1 MKSGKV
7 TSARPNG
14 PGTAPTRPPKPFV
27 LDDDPTGTQSVQGV
41 PVLTR
46 WDTQALENELRDPSP
61 ACFLLTNSRAVPESD
76 AVRIARDT
84 GNMLAQASANT
95 GIPFTV
101 VSRSDS
107 TLRGH
112 FPAEVDALA
121 DALGMQGAPVLLC
134 PFFAAGGRVTEGG
147 THFLLDADG
156 HRIPVGETEFAR
168 DTTFGYRAS
177 FLSEWV
183 EERSRGAIR
192 AAEVGLVDLATVR
205 GPQAL
210 LVERL
215 RDCLRTFRV
224 VVPDALVRDDV
235 ARLVDAVRVLED
247 QGQRL
252 IARTAADFAAERAG
266 IAPRPVLKPETLGL
280 DCGPLLVV
288 VGSYVDKSS
297 RQLAR
302 LIAEGNV
309 RAVELDVDAVLGG
322 AGGRGQAVQRCVQEV
337 AQWLHDGLDT
347 VVFTSR
353 ERRQAGLL
361 GSGGVVADALAE
373 VVVRTP
379 IRPRAVVSKGGITS
393 SRTAV
398 DGLGM
403 ARAWVA
409 GAACPGVP
417 VWIGGP
423 ESRWPG
429 LPLVVFPGNVGSDD
443 ALLDLVQRWRDTG
456 R

>member
-1 MKSGKV
+1 MGIDPEQ
-7 TSARPNG
+7 A
-14 PGTAPTRPPKPFV
+14 PKPFV
-27 LDDDPTGTQSVQGV
+27 LDDDPTGTQSVHGV

-46 WDTQALENELRDPSP
+46 WDTEALENELRDPSP
-61 ACFLLTNSRAVPESD
+61 ACFLLTNSRALPEAE
-76 AVRIARDT
+76 AVRIARET
-84 GNMLAQASANT
+84 GEMLARASSNT

-121 DALGMQGAPVLLC
+121 DALGMPGAPVLLC
-134 PFFAAGGRVTEGG
+134 PFFAAGGRVTEAG
-147 THFLLDADG
+147 THFLIDPG
-156 HRIPVGETEFAR
+156 GNRIPVGETEFAR

-177 FLSEWV
+177 FLPAWV

-192 AAEVGLVDLATVR
+192 SAEVGLVDLATIR
-205 GPQAL
+205 GPQAI

-215 RDCLRTFRV
+215 RDGLRTFRV

-247 QGQRL
+247 QGQCL
-252 IARTAADFAAERAG
+252 IARTAADYAAERSG
-266 IAPRPVLKPETLGL
+266 IAPRPVLKPESLKR
-280 DCGPLLVV
+280 DSGPLLVV

-302 LIAEGNV
+302 LIADGKV
-309 RAVELDVDAVLGG
+309 RGVELDVNAVLGG
-322 AGGRGQAVQRCVQEV
+322 ASGRDQAVERCVRAVSES
-337 AQWLHDGLDT
+337 LRDGVDT

-353 ERRQAGLL
+353 ERSQAGMLD
-361 GSGGVVADALAE
+361 SGGVVADALAE

-403 ARAWVA
+403 VRAWVA
-409 GAACPGVP
+409 GAALPGVP
-417 VWIGGP
+417 VWIGGS

-429 LPLVVFPGNVGSDD
+429 LPLVVFPGNVGNDD
-443 ALLDLVQRWRDTG
+443 ALLDLVRAWRDTG
-456 R
+456 G